1 MILDDWLNW
10 YWLSSL
16 DTLQW
21 NVSIGHFWLDR
32 FLLEM
37 KGMHRTLSGGDSRL
51 VISASVDVV
60 ALGGDSRRLL
70 ICILNDTVR
79 KRCERLS
86 RGKLRE
92 RATGGSGSSSSMVRS
107 IISMVSSIV
116 EGNTELVSLPDLM
129 RWFSSTTVR
138 VTQIPS
144 LQVTSSRS

>member
-21 NVSIGHFWLDR
+21 NACTGLCLIDDIGNL
-32 FLLEM
+32 
-37 KGMHRTLSGGDSRL
+37 GGDSRL

-92 RATGGSGSSSSMVRS
+92 RATGGSGSSSSMIMICTKGRKNITPLLDLS
-107 IISMVSSIV
+107 IIPASK
-116 EGNTELVSLPDLM
+116 
-129 RWFSSTTVR
+129 F
-138 VTQIPS
+138 
-144 LQVTSSRS
+144 